1 MRALAKQP
9 EHRYLDCESM
19 IRAIDDAIAVP
30 VPTPQPSPT
39 GATIH
44 ASRLFEQVQ
53 AEPAAGASSSNRRDQ
68 KRRAFRLRLASGVAT
83 TIFVASL
90 LAYQLAN
97 NESAQTSGQ
106 ATELPAMTDSA
117 TTTGIET
124 VANDTMKT
132 GNTPP
137 PAGKPHETLTIP
149 SPVSPPPVAPPL
161 PIQQTVLTPQPPQTL
176 PAQAMPLPE
185 RPRIAVIATGDDPL
199 LAGALEQEMERR
211 LDRFDV
217 ADEQGEPEV
226 GDLINAKGAK
236 VAAKDLGA
244 VLLKSG
250 FQILVLLRVE
260 EAERRTKTIE
270 GIEGNV
276 KAARMRLNA
285 YLLPANRTLGRGWTE
300 PAEYTELSAISTAK
314 RAFIGATADLR
325 TAIDTEWAQLRA
337 SRGTP

>member
-1 MRALAKQP
+1 
-9 EHRYLDCESM
+9 M

-30 VPTPQPSPT
+30 IPTPQSPPT
-39 GATIH
+39 GATIQ
-44 ASRLFEQVQ
+44 ASRLFERVQ
-53 AEPAAGASSSNRRDQ
+53 AEPAAGTSSSNRRDQ

-106 ATELPAMTDSA
+106 PAEPPPITDSA

-124 VANDTMKT
+124 VANDTTRT

-137 PAGKPHETLTIP
+137 PAKKPHETRTIP
-149 SPVSPPPVAPPL
+149 PPVSPPPVAPPL
-161 PIQQTVLTPQPPQTL
+161 PIQQTELRPQPPQTL
-176 PAQAMPLPE
+176 PTQAMPLPE

-260 EAERRTKTIE
+260 EAERRTKTIA

-325 TAIDTEWAQLRA
+325 TAIDTEWAQFRA